1 MPTRNQ
7 LAETFLTNQFFTTNN
22 MEAFVNRKRI
32 YTIISIIIWL
42 FIWVITAGL
51 INNQIF
57 LPGPKDVI
65 TALIKMAST
74 SEFYLTLFT
83 SLKGIAI
90 GFSIGLVGG
99 IILSSL
105 AYICNF
111 LEVFFGTFMK
121 VIKSVPVAS
130 FIILTL
136 FWVSSNH
143 LPILISALIVLP
155 IIYNSLLVALK
166 GTDKK
171 LLEFAGVY
179 RLSPFKKIRYIYI
192 PSALT
197 PLISGCQVAIGYAWK
212 SGVAAEIIGLIR
224 GTIGNELYQTK
235 LYLAT
240 DELFAWTLS
249 IILMS
254 FLCEKIIVFL
264 LSLIKPHRFATFRRK
279 SND

>member
-1 MPTRNQ
+1 
-7 LAETFLTNQFFTTNN
+7 
-22 MEAFVNRKRI
+22 MEAFVKRKRI

-42 FIWVITAGL
+42 LIWVIAAGL

-65 TALIKMAST
+65 TAFCKMAST
-74 SEFYLTLFT
+74 SSFYLTLLT

-90 GFSIGLVGG
+90 GFAIGLIGG

-105 AYICNF
+105 AYTCNF

-121 VIKSVPVAS
+121 IIKSVPVAS

-136 FWVSSNH
+136 FWVSSDK
-143 LPILISALIVLP
+143 LPILISSLIVLP
-155 IIYNSLLVALK
+155 IIYNNFLVSLK

-171 LLEFAGVY
+171 LLEFAKVY
-179 RLSPFKKIRYIYI
+179 RLSPFKKIIYIYI

-224 GTIGNELYQTK
+224 GTIGNKLYQTK

-249 IILMS
+249 IILLS
-254 FLCEKIIVFL
+254 FICEKLIVFL
-264 LSLIKPHRFATFRRK
+264 LGLLKPHRFATLGRK
-279 SND
+279 NND

>member
-1 MPTRNQ
+1 M
-7 LAETFLTNQFFTTNN
+7 
-22 MEAFVNRKRI
+22 NRKRI

-42 FIWVITAGL
+42 LIWVITAGL

-65 TALIKMAST
+65 TALCGMATT
-74 SEFYLTLFT
+74 SSFYLTLLT

-90 GFSIGLVGG
+90 GFAIGLVGG
-99 IILSSL
+99 IILGSL
-105 AYICNF
+105 GYVCNF

-136 FWVSSNH
+136 FWVSSDK

-155 IIYNSLLVALK
+155 IIYNSFLSALK

-171 LLEFAGVY
+171 LLEFAKVY
-179 RLSPFKKIRYIYI
+179 RLSAFKKIIYIYI
-192 PSALT
+192 PSAIT

-254 FLCEKIIVFL
+254 FLCEKLIVFL
-264 LSLIKPHRFATFRRK
+264 LSLLKPHSFANFRRK
-279 SND
+279 NND

>member
-1 MPTRNQ
+1 M
-7 LAETFLTNQFFTTNN
+7 
-22 MEAFVNRKRI
+22 NRKRI

-42 FIWVITAGL
+42 LIWVITAGL

-65 TALIKMAST
+65 TALCKMATT
-74 SEFYLTLFT
+74 SSFYLTLLT

-90 GFSIGLVGG
+90 GFAIGLVGG
-99 IILSSL
+99 IILGSL
-105 AYICNF
+105 AYVCNF

-121 VIKSVPVAS
+121 IIKSIPVAS

-136 FWVSSNH
+136 FWVASDQ
-143 LPILISALIVLP
+143 LPILISSLIVLP
-155 IIYNSLLVALK
+155 IIYNSILVALK

-171 LLEFAGVY
+171 LLEFAKVY
-179 RLSPFKKIRYIYI
+179 RLSPLKKIIYIYI

-264 LSLIKPHRFATFRRK
+264 LSLLKPHGFASIRRK
-279 SND
+279 NND

>member
-1 MPTRNQ
+1 M
-7 LAETFLTNQFFTTNN
+7 
-22 MEAFVNRKRI
+22 NRKRI

-42 FIWVITAGL
+42 LIWVITAVL

-65 TALIKMAST
+65 SALCKMATT
-74 SEFYLTLFT
+74 SSFYLTILT

-90 GFSIGLVGG
+90 GFLVGLVGG

-121 VIKSVPVAS
+121 VIKSIPVAS

-136 FWVSSNH
+136 FWVSSDK

-155 IIYNSLLVALK
+155 IIYNSFLMALK

-171 LLEFAGVY
+171 LLEFSKVY
-179 RLSPFKKIRYIYI
+179 RLSPIKKVIYIYI
-192 PSALT
+192 PSAIT
-197 PLISGCQVAIGYAWK
+197 PLISGCQIAIGYAWK

-254 FLCEKIIVFL
+254 FLCEKLIVFL
-264 LSLIKPHRFATFRRK
+264 LSLLKPHSFANFRRK
-279 SND
+279 NND

>member
-1 MPTRNQ
+1 M
-7 LAETFLTNQFFTTNN
+7 
-22 MEAFVNRKRI
+22 NRKRI
-32 YTIISIIIWL
+32 YTIISIVIWL
-42 FIWVITAGL
+42 LIWVITAGL

-65 TALIKMAST
+65 TALCKMAIT
-74 SEFYLTLFT
+74 SSFYLTILT

-90 GFSIGLVGG
+90 GFLVGLVGG

-136 FWVSSNH
+136 FWVSSDK

-155 IIYNSLLVALK
+155 IIYNSFLMALK

-171 LLEFAGVY
+171 LLEFAKVY
-179 RLSPFKKIRYIYI
+179 RLSAFKKIIYIYI
-192 PSALT
+192 PSAIT

-254 FLCEKIIVFL
+254 FLCEKLIVFL
-264 LSLIKPHRFATFRRK
+264 LNLLKPHSFANFRRK
-279 SND
+279 NDD